1 LFDFNHMGYSILVVD
16 DDPFFRRMMEHAL
29 EDDSRAVLTCES
41 ADEAHRLLNAAHF
54 DLVVTDNSFAGMSG
68 LELIQ
73 RNAKRAGAPNFI
85 MISGS
90 SSKEVLEHSR
100 QAGAMFAITKP
111 VPMDLL
117 EYVVKLALTKNE
129 KVVELPL
136 KAFRKSA

>member
-1 LFDFNHMGYSILVVD
+1 MGYSILVAD

-41 ADEAHRLLNAAHF
+41 ADEAHRLIGAAHF
-54 DLVVTDNSFAGMSG
+54 DLALVDNAFPGMSG

-73 RNAKRAGAPNFI
+73 RNAGREGSPTFV

-90 SSKEVLEHSR
+90 ASKDVLEQAR
-100 QAGAMFAITKP
+100 VAGAMFAISKP

-117 EYVVKLALTKNE
+117 EYVVKLALTKND
-129 KVVELPL
+129 KVVEMPA